1 MLAEKGYSDYGS
13 LSVMEKLSY
22 KKTVKTLER
31 EIEKNFPDWIRD
43 VAINLQNDTVQSAIE
58 NTYEKLPFV
67 LKRPV
72 RKLLVD
78 FEKYPVGIEPY
89 DLFLKEF
96 QLDDIKSS
104 VKMFYSINELGKED
118 TDKQISSI
126 IDRNN
131 KITRQAEEMKNKDR
145 IGAATMYTAL
155 PMMIGVLKIMVDMLL
170 MIVVFTASISNVISG
185 G

>member
-1 MLAEKGYSDYGS
+1 M
-13 LSVMEKLSY
+13 
-22 KKTVKTLER
+22 
-31 EIEKNFPDWIRD
+31 
-43 VAINLQNDTVQSAIE
+43 
-58 NTYEKLPFV
+58 
-67 LKRPV
+67 
-72 RKLLVD
+72 
-78 FEKYPVGIEPY
+78 
-89 DLFLKEF
+89 FLKEF

-170 MIVVFTASISNVISG
+170 MIVVFTTSISNVISG